1 MNIINTKEIA
11 QEIKDAFKASMT
23 KGIAPKLVILQV
35 EGDKASDSYVKNK
48 IKLGKELGIEVEHTL
63 LKKRYTTKR
72 FRNDY
77 RVLQHRL

>member
-48 IKLGKELGIEVEHTL
+48 IKYYNM
-63 LKKRYTTKR
+63 KKNNNIN
-72 FRNDY
+72 FNH
-77 RVLQHRL
+77 VI

>member
-63 LKKRYTTKR
+63 LKNDVFFPSKRYP
-72 FRNDY
+72 FLNC
-77 RVLQHRL
+77 L